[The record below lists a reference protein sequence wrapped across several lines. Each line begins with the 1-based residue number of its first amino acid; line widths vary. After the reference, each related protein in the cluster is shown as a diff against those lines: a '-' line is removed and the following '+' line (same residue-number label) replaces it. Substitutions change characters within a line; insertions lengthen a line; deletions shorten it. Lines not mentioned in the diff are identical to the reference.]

1 MKEYQF
7 RHALRETGEPIDGCF
22 ACLANNLEEATR
34 IHDRFLQTHA
44 PHLVTYGAATIATPY
59 GVLADMAVELDRH
72 STMPRASV
80 CDYRPAY
87 GGWDLH

>member
-22 ACLANNLEEATR
+22 ACVADSIEEATR
-34 IHDRFLQTHA
+34 IHDRFLQVHA
-44 PHLVTYGAATIATPY
+44 QHLITYGEAVSVAPS
-59 GVLADMAVELDRH
+59 GVLKEMSRH